1 MEGQN
6 MNETN
11 RTEKLPPVIELGG
24 RSWELRLTHS
34 VMMLFS
40 SSTRCPLYEL
50 PQQVMRYDYMV
61 QLLWHMLQEQDGQ
74 LKREKFDGWL
84 AELGVNGVVSTLMEP
99 VTDAVMAAFP
109 EDEDDEGAEEDAEA
123 DPT

>member
-1 MEGQN
+1 

-24 RSWELRLTHS
+24 RCWELRLTHR

-40 SSTRCPLYEL
+40 SSTRCPLNEL

-61 QLLWHMLQEQDGQ
+61 QLLWHMLHEQDGQ

-84 AELGVNGVVSTLMEP
+84 AELSVNGVVSTLMEP